1 MGQFVFVFKGI
12 GEVCLVLDIL
22 IVLGNVLFYNE
33 IDGKGILLILI
44 ICVVGLIDNID
55 EVIVGIVCDGYVV
68 LVIGEI
74 NGYLG

>member
-1 MGQFVFVFKGI
+1 MFKGI